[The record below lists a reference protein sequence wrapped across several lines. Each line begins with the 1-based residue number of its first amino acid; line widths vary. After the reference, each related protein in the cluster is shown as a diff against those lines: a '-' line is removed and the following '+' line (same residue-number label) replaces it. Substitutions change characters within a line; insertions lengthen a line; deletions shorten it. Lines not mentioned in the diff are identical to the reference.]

1 MELIIHLML
10 DNDVFCLGLAEIDFH
25 HHTATSLL
33 LKKGLEYPYLLHE
46 MLAFS
51 SLHLASMRPA
61 KSISYQ
67 QQAMA
72 LQTRAVSLFN
82 SYWTEIDETNCVGIL
97 LFSSVLGHHLLA
109 DTIANQDIGALDCFM
124 AKYLHCVEIHRGIHT
139 LAMSA
144 WPQLMKSELE
154 PILSASSRFTSRS
167 PRGSDCEDISGLISD
182 SQGLGDEDKEACQ
195 LVIRNLQ
202 IGFDA
207 VSTELGQGYRHYMI
221 YTWLMLA
228 PSRFIS
234 LLSAKKPEALILL
247 AFYAALLHH
256 GRQLWQVKNAGIF
269 IFRMINEY
277 LDPMWHHWLQY
288 PRRIMSQDLH

>member
-1 MELIIHLML
+1 MELIIHLIL
-10 DNDVFCLGLAEIDFH
+10 DNDVICLGLAEIDSH
-25 HHTATSLL
+25 HHTSFSLL
-33 LKKGLEYPYLLHE
+33 LKSGLEYPYLLHE

-51 SLHLASMRPA
+51 SLHLAAIHPA
-61 KSISYQ
+61 KSFHYQ
-67 QQAMA
+67 HQAMA

-82 SYWTEIDETNCVGIL
+82 SQWTEIDETNCVGIL

-109 DTIANQDIGALDCFM
+109 DTLANQDIGGLDCFM

-139 LAMSA
+139 LAISA
-144 WPQLMKSELE
+144 WPQLMKSEFE

-167 PRGSDCEDISGLISD
+167 PRGNDCEGISELISA

-228 PSRFIS
+228 PSRFIN

-247 AFYAALLHH
+247 AFYAVLLHH
-256 GRQLWQVKNAGIF
+256 GRKMWQVKGAGVHVL
-269 IFRMINEY
+269 RMINEY
-277 LDPMWHHWLQY
+277 LDPVWYRWLQY
-288 PRRIMSQDLH
+288 PQRIMAQDL